1 MKTRFSLRHLL
12 ALAVAT
18 AMLSLST
25 GVVAAEVDMNK
36 YNASCGACHMAGG
49 AGAPKTG
56 DAAAWAPR
64 LEKGI
69 DALVASVK
77 KGLNVMP
84 AGGLCATCSDE
95 DYEALITY
103 MSTPQ

>member
-1 MKTRFSLRHLL
+1 MKTGFSPRYLL
-12 ALAVAT
+12 ATAVAVAT
-18 AMLSLST
+18 LSVSA
-25 GVVAAEVDMNK
+25 GAAAAEVDMNK
-36 YNASCGACHMAGG
+36 YNASCGACHMAGV

-84 AGGLCATCSDE
+84 AGGLCASCSDE
-95 DYEALITY
+95 DYKALITY